1 MNSISK
7 VGTRSQIFARCIVDL
22 AFSEYG
28 LSALEITPN
37 MFSSL
42 SDMALLRYPDACDVH
57 FREMAVGRILCYQRY
72 CRRQEVARRLV
83 ADRLL

>member
-7 VGTRSQIFARCIVDL
+7 VGSRSQIFARCICDV

-28 LSALEITPN
+28 LSVLEITPN

-42 SDMALLRYPDACDVH
+42 SDTAVLRYPDVCDVR
-57 FREMAVGRILCYQRY
+57 FRDMAVGRILCYQRY
-72 CRRQEVARRLV
+72 CKRQAVARRLV